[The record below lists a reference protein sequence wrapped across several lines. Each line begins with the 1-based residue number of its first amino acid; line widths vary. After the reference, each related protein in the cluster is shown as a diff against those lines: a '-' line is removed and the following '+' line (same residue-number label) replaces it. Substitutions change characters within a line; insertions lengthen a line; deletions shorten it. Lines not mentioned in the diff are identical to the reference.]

1 MAKKPMHCKSQPLYT
16 AATSILAAVSTCQRQ
31 DDLLKSFLS
40 NQ

>member
-1 MAKKPMHCKSQPLYT
+1 VAKKPTRCKSQPLYT
-16 AATSILAAVSTCQRQ
+16 AVTSIFAAVSTCQRQ